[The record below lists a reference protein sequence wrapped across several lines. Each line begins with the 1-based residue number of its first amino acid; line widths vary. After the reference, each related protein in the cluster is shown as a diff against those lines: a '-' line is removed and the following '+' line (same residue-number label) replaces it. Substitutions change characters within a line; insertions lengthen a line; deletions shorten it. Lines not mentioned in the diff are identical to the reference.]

1 MIESE
6 IRKRDLKELIK
17 LVSQYFP
24 YESFL
29 TKMGVP
35 IKMFDK
41 RSNLV
46 FKEICHDKEWIL
58 IKFDN
63 EYERY
68 WVFLSWTS
76 FETFIR
82 FGDSWVGFYFK

>member
-1 MIESE
+1 MPKKLSRLVELFKNMIESE

-46 FKEICHDKEWIL
+46 FKEICHDKE
-58 IKFDN
+58 
-63 EYERY
+63 
-68 WVFLSWTS
+68 
-76 FETFIR
+76 
-82 FGDSWVGFYFK
+82 